1 MVGDFNID
9 FFRTKFNLFCDKKS
23 PFKFK
28 RKIFSILIS

>member
-1 MVGDFNID
+1 MVGDFNL
-9 FFRTKFNLFCDKKS
+9 RTKFNLFCDKKS